1 MPDDK
6 FNPRRF
12 FLRLAAS
19 TGLSALGA
27 AGSAQAFLGRPGKF
41 EWLPTE
47 CADKRYPMQLISGQL
62 LGSDGLIAHVPAGKI
77 INNGW
82 GEIGSRRLEGPEQ
95 KAVPERLDLAWFSF
109 SEDKFYGGSVPLPH
123 ALLMQ
128 LFAEGF
134 EVPLAQERDTWRKI
148 VVGMGLG
155 GWTSV
160 WLAGSGLVREV
171 ARARVEPVSLAWSRV
186 IDNPAIDR
194 AEFVR
199 STLMKRLGKE
209 EFETLIRNGPPV
221 SSWPRYARRERW
233 RVVVAGNAV
242 PQYIFVRGFNG
253 ECQFHDFTRSSPGVF
268 EPLPRNV
275 QIACLSPKGSKLL
288 AEIGFDEAEMF
299 GAFDQ
304 ARSAGTEPL
313 TLRFEMEARSRVAI
327 ALESSAGRIA
337 LQRSRVQI
345 GSLSK

>member
-1 MPDDK
+1 MPDDT

-12 FLRLAAS
+12 FLKIAAS
-19 TGLSALGA
+19 TGLSALGTSGA
-27 AGSAQAFLGRPGKF
+27 AQAFMGSSRKF
-41 EWLPTE
+41 EWLPSE
-47 CADKRYPMQLISGQL
+47 CADQRYPMQLISGQL

-95 KAVPERLDLAWFSF
+95 KAVPERLDLAWFSYA
-109 SEDKFYGGSVPLPH
+109 EDKFYGGSVPLPH

-171 ARARVEPVSLAWSRV
+171 ARARVESVSLEWSRV
-186 IDNPAIDR
+186 LNNPAIDR

-199 STLMKRLGKE
+199 STLMKRVGKE
-209 EFETLIRNGPPV
+209 EFEALARNGPPV
-221 SSWPRYARRERW
+221 SSWPRYAQRERW
-233 RVVVAGNAV
+233 RPAVAGSAT
-242 PQYIFVRGFNG
+242 PQHIFVRGFNG
-253 ECQFHDFTRSSPGVF
+253 ERHFHDFTRSPPGVF
-268 EPLPRNV
+268 EPIPKHA
-275 QIACLSPKGSKLL
+275 QITYLSPSGSKLM
-288 AEIGFDEAEMF
+288 AEIRFDEAEMF
-299 GAFDQ
+299 GAFDR
-304 ARSAGTEPL
+304 ARNAGAAPL

-327 ALESSAGRIA
+327 ALEGTAGRIA